1 LIQWGW
7 GVKEGLKDEVIV
19 KYLTTRKPTTKEIC
33 EMKYDLIKHIL
44 ENEELRS
51 FVEAPILKLL
61 REYYEGGVYG
71 EKAKI
76 EVNPE
81 YATKNY

>member
-1 LIQWGW
+1 MQWGW
-7 GVKEGLKDEVIV
+7 GVKEGLKDEIIV

-33 EMKYDLIKHIL
+33 EAKYNLIKNL
-44 ENEELRS
+44 LQNEELRS
-51 FVEAPILKLL
+51 FIDAPILKSLM
-61 REYYEGGVYG
+61 EYHEEGVYG

-76 EVNPE
+76 QVQPE